1 MSAGGR
7 RPLAVE
13 VIRAPRAPEAD
24 APPVPFAVT
33 MIKDFNRLTQDLSGA
48 TKVVQRE
55 LRAALETVL
64 PRDTGARACGRA
76 LGISRTQGWQA
87 WSLAYA
93 PDLSSATS
101 RLLGRPGWRQLLV
114 AIRRA
119 GYPTLDLER
128 LSNAVAELDLVLVR
142 HQATA
147 SDLRSIAAG
156 GRDTTSQAAAVR
168 KALSRSRQAAELLH
182 GVRGGLNAAATLI
195 GPPNTRSRSRIAF
208 LSLFEGLVRLR
219 PGPPWTLYT
228 AAITSSTRHRPRSTT
243 TSVTPPL
250 QTDLSTPDIADRVI
264 RRTTPGGPIEF
275 VGSDVGTTGGV
286 RAVFHELAPGTVPL
300 PADLDVASSLM
311 TTTIPLR
318 TAIFDMLLHRD
329 RPMLGFATASLHA
342 ASEPIHRLRHGDDG
356 PINFQ
361 ESCRIP
367 LEQAPVTLATPAL
380 PPRWRRCEA
389 EYVTGLERAAAS
401 IGHRLDEF
409 ELIRLELPDPPLHCS
424 IVLRWRWC

>member
-13 VIRAPRAPEAD
+13 VIHAPRAPEAD

-33 MIKDFNRLTQDLSGA
+33 MIKDFNRLTQDLGA
-48 TKVVQRE
+48 ATEVVQRE

-128 LSNAVAELDLVLVR
+128 LSNAVAELDRVLVR

-195 GPPNTRSRSRIAF
+195 GPPNTRYRSRIAF

-228 AAITSSTRHRPRSTT
+228 AAITGSTRRRPRSTPA
-243 TSVTPPL
+243 SVTPPL
-250 QTDLSTPDIADRVI
+250 QTDLSTPDIADRMI
-264 RRTTPGGPIEF
+264 RRTIPG
-275 VGSDVGTTGGV
+275 
-286 RAVFHELAPGTVPL
+286 VPL